1 VAAYSGVKRRFEYG
15 VRTQQRVYIDDYAHH
30 PEELNALIG
39 SVRRLYPERRL
50 VVVFQPHLFSRTN
63 DFADGFAAVLD
74 KADEVYLL
82 PIYPAREKPMP
93 GVTSSL
99 IADRMKDAQVQILEK
114 EEMLELLGQK
124 DEEWKDGVV
133 LVTAG
138 AGDIDRMVEP
148 LKTSWN
154 Q

>member
-1 VAAYSGVKRRFEYG
+1 
-15 VRTQQRVYIDDYAHH
+15 
-30 PEELNALIG
+30 
-39 SVRRLYPERRL
+39 
-50 VVVFQPHLFSRTN
+50 VVFQPHLFSRTK
-63 DFADGFAAVLD
+63 DFSDEFAAVLD

-99 IADRMKDAQVQILEK
+99 IADRMKAAKVQLLEK
-114 EEMLELLGQK
+114 EEVLKQLEQK

-148 LKTSWN
+148 LKMSWN
-154 Q
+154 K

>member
-1 VAAYSGVKRRFEYG
+1 
-15 VRTQQRVYIDDYAHH
+15 
-30 PEELNALIG
+30 
-39 SVRRLYPERRL
+39 
-50 VVVFQPHLFSRTN
+50 
-63 DFADGFAAVLD
+63 VLD

-114 EEMLELLGQK
+114 EDVLNLLGQK
-124 DEEWKDGVV
+124 DEKWKDGVV